1 MTERLSTA
9 ALGSLPPEVAR
20 PTYDRTGIEVGIAH
34 IGVGGF
40 HRSHQAMYLDRL
52 LEQGAARDWGI
63 CGIGL
68 LDSDARMRD
77 ALTAQDGLY
86 TLVLKHPDGAR
97 ERRVIGS
104 LVEYLHAPTDLEAVL
119 ERLADPA
126 IRILTLTVTEGGYNV
141 SRTDGSFDLTAP
153 GVAADLA
160 PGAVP
165 RTVFGV
171 VTAALARRRERGVP
185 PFTVL
190 SCDNLQGNGEVAR
203 TAFTTFAS
211 ALDEEL
217 GSWMRESVRFPSSMV
232 DRITPVTAEAD
243 IVENDDALGV
253 HDAWPVIAEPFEQWA
268 IEDDFPTG
276 RPPWEQ
282 VGAQLVDDV
291 EPYEHMKLRLLNSTH
306 QAIAY
311 LGYLA
316 GHRYAHETMGD
327 PRIVSLLRR
336 YWTEEARPTL
346 PPVPGVDLQE
356 YTDTLEERY
365 GNEHVRDTLARLCA
379 DSSNRIPPWLVPVV
393 RDRLAQDG
401 PVHCCAA
408 VIAAWARYAEGV
420 DEQGEPIAVVDALQ
434 DRVMAAARAQLP
446 VEQGGTGDDL
456 AFLRDRSLFGD
467 LVDDDRF
474 TTPYRQALSLLHAR
488 GATAVLDLLVRAPGQ
503 PPTAGTDA
511 EQTPDPGPL
520 DRPASDATGIQ
531 A

>member
-9 ALGSLPPEVAR
+9 TLDALPPEVAR
-20 PTYDRTGIEVGIAH
+20 PSYDREGIEVGIAH

-40 HRSHQAMYLDRL
+40 HRSHQAVYLDRL
-52 LEQGAARDWGI
+52 LGQGKARDWGI

-68 LDSDARMRD
+68 LESDARMRD
-77 ALTAQDGLY
+77 VLEEQDDLY
-86 TLVLKHPDGAR
+86 TLVLKHPDGNR

-119 ERLADPA
+119 EKLADPA

-141 SRTDGSFDLTAP
+141 SRTDGSFDLTEPA
-153 GVAADLA
+153 VAADLS
-160 PGAVP
+160 PGAAP

-171 VTAALARRRERGVP
+171 VTAALARRRERDIP

-211 ALDEEL
+211 ALDEDL
-217 GSWMRESVRFPSSMV
+217 GTWMREHVHFPSSMV
-232 DRITPVTAEAD
+232 DRITPVTADAD
-243 IVENDDALGV
+243 ITENDEALGV
-253 HDAWPVIAEPFEQWA
+253 HDAWPVIAEPFEQWV

-276 RPPWEQ
+276 RPPWEEA
-282 VGAQLVDDV
+282 GAQLVDDV

-311 LGYLA
+311 LGHLV

-327 PRIVSLLRR
+327 PRFVSLLRR

-393 RDRLAQDG
+393 RDRLAQG
-401 PVHCCAA
+401 GSVQCSAA

-420 DEQGEPIAVVDALQ
+420 DEQGEPITVVDALQ
-434 DRVMAAARAQLP
+434 ERVMAAARAQLP
-446 VEQGGTGDDL
+446 VEQGGTGDEL

-467 LVDDDRF
+467 LVDDERF
-474 TTPYRQALSLLHAR
+474 TTPYREALELLHTE
-488 GATAVLDLLVRAPGQ
+488 GASAVLDLLASGSDHPG
-503 PPTAGTDA
+503 
-511 EQTPDPGPL
+511 
-520 DRPASDATGIQ
+520 
-531 A
+531 

>member
-9 ALGSLPPEVAR
+9 ALDSLPPEVAR

-68 LDSDARMRD
+68 LDSDAHMRD

-86 TLVLKHPDGAR
+86 TLVLKHPDGTR

-153 GVAADLA
+153 GVAADLT
-160 PGAVP
+160 PGAAP

-217 GSWMRESVRFPSSMV
+217 GSWMRESVRFPS
-232 DRITPVTAEAD
+232 
-243 IVENDDALGV
+243 
-253 HDAWPVIAEPFEQWA
+253 
-268 IEDDFPTG
+268 
-276 RPPWEQ
+276 
-282 VGAQLVDDV
+282 
-291 EPYEHMKLRLLNSTH
+291 
-306 QAIAY
+306 
-311 LGYLA
+311 
-316 GHRYAHETMGD
+316 
-327 PRIVSLLRR
+327 
-336 YWTEEARPTL
+336 
-346 PPVPGVDLQE
+346 
-356 YTDTLEERY
+356 
-365 GNEHVRDTLARLCA
+365 
-379 DSSNRIPPWLVPVV
+379 
-393 RDRLAQDG
+393 
-401 PVHCCAA
+401 
-408 VIAAWARYAEGV
+408 
-420 DEQGEPIAVVDALQ
+420 
-434 DRVMAAARAQLP
+434 MA
-446 VEQGGTGDDL
+446 
-456 AFLRDRSLFGD
+456 
-467 LVDDDRF
+467 
-474 TTPYRQALSLLHAR
+474 
-488 GATAVLDLLVRAPGQ
+488 
-503 PPTAGTDA
+503 
-511 EQTPDPGPL
+511 
-520 DRPASDATGIQ
+520 
-531 A
+531 